1 MIEFLNISKIH
12 HSNRTEFRTMVWYY
26 NIIMVYSKWYGVL
39 NYVPI
44 NKFLLNIE
52 LCAVDSVLNCVP
64 INILENYFQIE
75 IFCSTIILLYN
86 VTS

>member
-1 MIEFLNISKIH
+1 
-12 HSNRTEFRTMVWYY
+12 MVLQYY
-26 NIIMVYSKWYGVL
+26 NGLHSKCDGVF
-39 NYVPI
+39 NCVPI
-44 NKFLLNIE
+44 NTFLLNIE